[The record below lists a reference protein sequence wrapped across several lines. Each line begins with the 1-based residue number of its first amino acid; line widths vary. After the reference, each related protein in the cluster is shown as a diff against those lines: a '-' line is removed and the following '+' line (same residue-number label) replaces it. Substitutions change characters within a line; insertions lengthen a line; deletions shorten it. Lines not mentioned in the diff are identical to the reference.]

1 MEGFE
6 VHNYWIPELNISF
19 FYFPDFCRLALDGG
33 GAAPFRLTEIK
44 GVAGITGIKLT
55 GITNGANIGAI

>member
-6 VHNYWIPELNISF
+6 VHNYSIPELDLSF
-19 FYFPDFCRLALDGG
+19 FFPDFCRLALDGG

>member
-6 VHNYWIPELNISF
+6 VHNCWIPELDICIFSQIF
-19 FYFPDFCRLALDGG
+19 VAWPLMEEEQPS
-33 GAAPFRLTEIK
+33 PFRLKEIK

>member
-6 VHNYWIPELNISF
+6 VHNYWIPEHDISF
-19 FYFPDFCRLALDGG
+19 FFPDFCRLALDGG

>member
-1 MEGFE
+1 MEE
-6 VHNYWIPELNISF
+6 EQPS
-19 FYFPDFCRLALDGG
+19 
-33 GAAPFRLTEIK
+33 PFRLTEIK

>member
-6 VHNYWIPELNISF
+6 VHNYWIPELDISF
-19 FYFPDFCRLALDGG
+19 SFSWPLMEEEQP
-33 GAAPFRLTEIK
+33 APFRLTEIK